1 MIRFDV
7 LKALHARLQ
16 CQGPVISSIA
26 PLRRNRNARQSGLLR
41 IRLQCG
47 RCDSITDQSGTT
59 RLGVSAMLLRAA
71 HSCGPRLLCTGDV
84 VIINAGDEIPPKFE
98 THGSKAA

>member
-1 MIRFDV
+1 MSRAGDFVDRTLPV
-7 LKALHARLQ
+7 ESKMRAKARGRLF
-16 CQGPVISSIA
+16 
-26 PLRRNRNARQSGLLR
+26 R

-59 RLGVSAMLLRAA
+59 RLGISAMLLRAA

-84 VIINAGDEIPPKFE
+84 GITNEADQVPPKFE
-98 THGSKAA
+98 TRGVEAA